1 PKKVSGT
8 FCRANPHQPYVG
20 SGAFSHKA
28 GMHVD
33 AILKSSEA
41 YEHINPALIGN
52 ERRFLISELSGRSGI
67 MRVASDLGLNMEE
80 RKEVVPRVL
89 QRVKK
94 LESEGYHLE
103 NADATMRLIFLRELG
118 QNIEPFKIM
127 RWKVSTTKETDIR
140 VKAEVTVEVDRDEYQ
155 EVGEGVGPVHSLD
168 IALRKALIR
177 RFPQLDRVRLVNYK
191 VTVVDSVTGTA
202 SSVRVFIEFRDNG
215 HTWATTAV
223 SRNITEASET
233 ALAEGYIYWLL
244 SRSLA

>member
-1 PKKVSGT
+1 
-8 FCRANPHQPYVG
+8 
-20 SGAFSHKA
+20 
-28 GMHVD
+28 M
-33 AILKSSEA
+33 
-41 YEHINPALIGN
+41 
-52 ERRFLISELSGRSGI
+52 
-67 MRVASDLGLNMEE
+67 
-80 RKEVVPRVL
+80 
-89 QRVKK
+89 
-94 LESEGYHLE
+94 
-103 NADATMRLIFLRELG
+103 
-118 QNIEPFKIM
+118 
-127 RWKVSTTKETDIR
+127 
-140 VKAEVTVEVDRDEYQ
+140 
-155 EVGEGVGPVHSLD
+155 GPVHSLD